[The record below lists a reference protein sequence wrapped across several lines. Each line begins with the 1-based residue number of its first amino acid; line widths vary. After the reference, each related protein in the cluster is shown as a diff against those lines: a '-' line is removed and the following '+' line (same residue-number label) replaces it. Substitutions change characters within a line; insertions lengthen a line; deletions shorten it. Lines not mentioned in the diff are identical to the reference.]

1 MSVADLTRIS
11 PLAALTTRVF
21 NPVMRLFAGSLP
33 GLGLL
38 THRGRRTGR
47 LYRTP
52 LLVLKRGDRYLIGLW
67 YGTNVH
73 WVKNVLARGE
83 CEMRIR
89 GRNIQMVE
97 PELVADPTLQLLPRP
112 LALAGRLVRLS
123 HLLRLRATPTPS
135 T

>member
-1 MSVADLTRIS
+1 MADSTRMS
-11 PLAALTTRVF
+11 PLTALTTHVF

-47 LYRTP
+47 VYRTP
-52 LLVLKRGDRYLIGLW
+52 LLVLKRGDHYLIGLW

-89 GRNIQMVE
+89 GRNIEMVE
-97 PELVADPTLQLLPRP
+97 PELVADPALQLLPRP
-112 LALAGRLVRLS
+112 LALAGRLVHLS
-123 HLLRLRATPTPS
+123 HLLRLRATPIPS

>member
-1 MSVADLTRIS
+1 
-11 PLAALTTRVF
+11 
-21 NPVMRLFAGSLP
+21 
-33 GLGLL
+33 
-38 THRGRRTGR
+38 
-47 LYRTP
+47 
-52 LLVLKRGDRYLIGLW
+52 LW

-97 PELVADPTLQLLPRP
+97 PELVADPALQLLPRP
-112 LALAGRLVRLS
+112 LAFAGRLVHLS
-123 HLLRLRATPTPS
+123 HLLRLRATPIPS